1 MHAQALKLMVSSFKF
16 FSRINF
22 IRLGVLCFAL
32 YGSIGSAQAQNQG
45 EGSISLYPAGTTH
58 GGGRAFLMSK
68 LVDEV
73 FNPFATPG
81 RMMVYAREGDI
92 IYVGSSVQGTDGGT
106 IRLYPPNGRGAS
118 ATKYYTSG
126 NSTTVGRIDNR
137 AQELIGPKVQTN
149 AALAGYVPYAQTVAA
164 GEEGVWIIEFHSKNT
179 GGTTTQTGMNVL
191 SVDDWRTA
199 QDDAN
204 TGTAFIAAW
213 NVAVWGDPD
222 GPGSVTQ
229 KQFIPGRLFTQVFAG
244 SISGN
249 NPGFYGNFKVITKD
263 GFVYSVDNNGQ
274 NGLSFNFF
282 VNNKGVVNHVTT
294 DPTPT
299 YLSLGS
305 STLATIQPKIWDPR
319 DFDDDVN
326 NNVTHKMFYGLPD
339 RYMPTTTSI
348 WNIDAGTTK
357 SDYWLKP
364 IRVNPVMT
372 DLSFVGAEGT
382 QGQAGSKGGFVVFNS
397 NVNGIYEI
405 TIPLNSPYTTRILKG
420 PAVLGL
426 NRIYW
431 DGKDQNGTQVAS
443 GISVSSITTQLSG
456 AEVHFPLIDVENNPN
471 GVKIQLLDNDQNLFS
486 PTKDVVYW
494 DNTGT
499 TLSGTNP
506 PIQHFNNTT
515 SGSHSAAGNGHKWGI
530 AGVYPSTAGGNN
542 FGDAKTVDTWSYAP
556 GEKQTLSGIVIDI
569 KEADL
574 EVVGVTKTSAATS
587 IGLSG
592 TTTAT
597 YEITIKNNGPTAATV
612 ERAATF
618 FCYVPLGISIN
629 PANVV
634 FTTSDGAV
642 LRGSATFTG
651 LPSVNMYKV
660 QVDMPTG
667 AQAKFTIPVTMISA
681 TPTNKINV
689 WGAIM
694 RNVDVSDPNA
704 TNLDYVNIPSPRDP
718 FEEANGIQQRVD
730 NLNLNATNIPTYFP
744 TLANVSGPNYTNNI
758 KYHQA
763 LTSNN
768 VATTTLSIVK
778 TGSRV
783 SAANGAV
790 STFSITVKN
799 TGSTVTATNTIL
811 TDNLTGTKFS
821 FTNLPAN
828 YYVTQGSISFA
839 SNTITWNI
847 GSLAP
852 QATATIVFKTTNN
865 TATDNATLRTNKAS
879 VVANEALVVENS
891 VELSSS
897 VTEVDMR
904 LQKTVANH
912 ADADKVVFTIS
923 LNRVSASGSS
933 TVTVTDLLPK
943 GYTYVS
949 HSASVGNATLD
960 AVNGLTWSPGAISDG
975 TTKTLTITATVNAPT
990 YSQDEYVNTARIATT
1005 STPDSDLSNNSASA
1019 EIKADLS
1026 VIKTVDQP
1034 IPVVATNVVF
1044 TLTAK
1049 NSSTSNH
1056 ATGVKVSDILP
1067 SGFTYVS
1074 NLPSTGTFDSATGI
1088 WTIGRLAASGTATLN
1103 ITATVKSNGSYVN
1116 TAVISGGQ
1124 DDSNLVNNVSTI
1136 TLVPRN
1142 GLLITN
1148 PNIYQRIR

>member
-1 MHAQALKLMVSSFKF
+1 MQAQAFKF
-16 FSRINF
+16 SITNF
-22 IRLGVLCFAL
+22 TKSLNFNLISFWLVLFLLCFNVQL
-32 YGSIGSAQAQNQG
+32 IYAQNQG
-45 EGSISLYPAGTTH
+45 EGSISLYPAGKQ
-58 GGGRAFLMSK
+58 GGRAFLMSK
-68 LVDEV
+68 SVDEV

-81 RMMVYAREGDI
+81 RMFVYVREGDI

-118 ATKYYTSG
+118 PTKYYTSG
-126 NSTTVGRIDNR
+126 NSTTVGRIADR
-137 AQELIGPKVQTN
+137 SQELIGPKIQVN
-149 AALAGYVPYAQTVAA
+149 AALAGYVPYAQTVAS
-164 GEEGVWIIEFHSKNT
+164 GEEGVWTIEFHSRNIAT
-179 GGTTTQTGMNVL
+179 GTTGQTGMNVL
-191 SVDDWRTA
+191 ADSEWRTA
-199 QDDAN
+199 QDDVG

-222 GPGSVTQ
+222 GPGSITA

-244 SISGN
+244 SINGA
-249 NPGFYGNFKVITKD
+249 NPGFYGDFKVITKD
-263 GFVYSVDNNGQ
+263 GFVYDVDNNGQ
-274 NGLSFNFF
+274 NGLSFNFY
-282 VNNKGVVNHVTT
+282 VNNKGVVNNITT

-305 STLATIQPKIWDPR
+305 SALATIQPKIWDPR

-326 NNVTHKMFYGLPD
+326 NNITHKMFYGLPD
-339 RYMPTTTSI
+339 RYMPKISSVWDI
-348 WNIDAGTTK
+348 ANNITK

-364 IRVNPVMT
+364 VRINPVMT

-405 TIPLNSPYTTRILKG
+405 TIPLSSPYTTRILKG

-426 NRIYW
+426 NRVYW

-494 DNTGT
+494 DNTGL
-499 TLSGTNP
+499 TLGGTNP
-506 PIQHFNNTT
+506 PVQQFNNNT
-515 SGSHSAAGNGHKWGI
+515 SGSHSVGSGHKWGT
-530 AGVYPSTAGGNN
+530 AGVFPSTAGANTN

-556 GEKQTLSGIVIDI
+556 GEKQTLTGVVIDI
-569 KEADL
+569 KSSDL
-574 EVVGVTKTSAATS
+574 EVVSLAKTSAATS

-597 YEITIKNNGPTAATV
+597 YEVVIKNSGPIAATV
-612 ERAATF
+612 EKAATF
-618 FCYVPLGISIN
+618 FFYVPLGISIN

-634 FTTSDGAV
+634 FTTADGAV
-642 LRGSATFTG
+642 LRGSATFTS
-651 LPSVNMYKV
+651 LSAVNMYKV
-660 QVDMPTG
+660 QVDMPIN
-667 AQAKFTIPVTMISA
+667 AQAKFTIPIAMISA
-681 TPTNKINV
+681 TPTNKINA

-718 FEEANGIQQRVD
+718 FEEANGIQQLVE
-730 NLNLNATNIPTYFP
+730 NLNLNATNIATAFP
-744 TLANVSGPNYTNNI
+744 TLANTSGPNYTNNI

-783 SAANGAV
+783 NATSGSAA
-790 STFSITVKN
+790 TFSITVKN
-799 TGSTVTATNTIL
+799 TGNTVTATNTVL
-811 TDNLTGTKFS
+811 TDALGVTKYT

-828 YYVTQGSISFA
+828 YYVSQGTISFA

-852 QATATIVFKTTNN
+852 QATATIVFKTINSTN
-865 TATDNATLRTNKAS
+865 TDNTGNRTNSAS
-879 VVANEALVVENS
+879 VVANEALLV
-891 VELSSS
+891 SSS
-897 VTEVDMR
+897 IELTSNVAATDFRV
-904 LQKTVANH
+904 QKTVSNH
-912 ADADKVVFTIS
+912 VDADKVIFTIS
-923 LNRVSASGSS
+923 LNRVSGSTS
-933 TVTVTDLLPK
+933 NTVTVSDLLPK

-949 HSASVGNATLD
+949 HSTATGTATLD
-960 AVNGLTWSPGAISDG
+960 AVNGLIWSPGAINDA
-975 TTKTLTITATVNAPT
+975 TVRTLTITATVNAPT
-990 YSQDEYVNTARIATT
+990 GSQDEYVNTTRILTS
-1005 STPDSDLSNNSASA
+1005 STPDSDLSNNTASA
-1019 EIKADLS
+1019 EINADLS

-1034 IPVVATNVVF
+1034 IPVIATNVVF

-1049 NSSTSNH
+1049 NSATSQH

-1067 SGFTYVS
+1067 SGYTYVS
-1074 NLPSTGTFDSATGI
+1074 NLPSTGTFDSSTGI
-1088 WTIGRLAASGTATLN
+1088 WTIGRLAAAGTATLN
-1103 ITATVKSNGSYVN
+1103 ITATVKATGSYVN
-1116 TAVISGGQ
+1116 TGVISGGQ

-1136 TLVPRN
+1136 TIVPRN